1 MKIKNIFM
9 VRLLKNTYLYVV
21 AHPWRALFLTEATQ
35 GVATTKP
42 FFLNSFIVLFLIIPI
57 LSLGIQSCSKKETS
71 HGSSKKISQ
80 KYHCPMHPTYISDKP
95 GDCPICGMK
104 LVPSDEKETTTQP
117 AKKKTM
123 YRSSMSPNEISDKP
137 GKDSMGMEMVPYE
150 IEENS
155 PAGTSKVEGLS
166 SVTIS
171 EEKQQSIGV
180 KTAIVKTR
188 KLIFD
193 IRASGRV
200 AHDPELYNA
209 IIEYQ
214 QTLSR
219 RNELVLKSAPKEQ
232 EQGFIQQADSLINS
246 STLRLKHLGLSDAQ
260 ITELSKSSETFSNLI
275 LVGKPGGTVW
285 VYAQIYISEF
295 GVVKPGQIMEV
306 TSISLP
312 GKKFRGE
319 IKAVDTYLDSES
331 RTLRVRAEVSNP
343 EGLLKPDMYVDAVIH
358 VDFGE
363 KIAVSEEAVIDSGT
377 RQIVFVKKAAGVY
390 EPREIQVGHTAEGYY
405 EIISGLSVGEE
416 VVTSANFLIDSE
428 SKLKS
433 AIQGMG
439 SGEHKH
445 GK

>member
-1 MKIKNIFM
+1 MKIKNIF
-9 VRLLKNTYLYVV
+9 
-21 AHPWRALFLTEATQ
+21 F
-35 GVATTKP
+35 
-42 FFLNSFIVLFLIIPI
+42 VLFLIVPLLLIY
-57 LSLGIQSCSKKETS
+57 SCSKKETS
-71 HGSSKKISQ
+71 HGSSKKVSQ

-104 LVPSDEKETTTQP
+104 LVPMEEKPIAVQP
-117 AKKKTM
+117 SKKKTI

-150 IEENS
+150 VEENNS
-155 PAGTSKVEGLS
+155 ASKVEGLS

-171 EEKQQSIGV
+171 EEKQQLIGV
-180 KTAIVKTR
+180 KTAIVKKQ

-214 QTLSR
+214 QTIAR
-219 RNELVLKSAPKEQ
+219 RKELALENSSQEQ
-232 EQGFIQQADSLINS
+232 EFIQQADSLLDS
-246 STLRLKHLGLSDAQ
+246 STLRLKHLGLSDSQ
-260 ITELSKSSETFSNLI
+260 IAELSKSTETFTNLI

-285 VYAQIYISEF
+285 VYAQIYMSEI
-295 GVVKPGQIMEV
+295 GLVKPGQIMEV
-306 TSISLP
+306 TSVALP
-312 GKKFRGE
+312 GKKFHGE

-363 KIAVSEEAVIDSGT
+363 KIAVPEEAVIDTGT
-377 RQIVFVKKAAGVY
+377 RQIVFVKKGQGVY
-390 EPREIQVGHTAEGYY
+390 EPREIQVGHSAEGYY
-405 EIISGLSVGEE
+405 EVISGLSVGEE

-433 AIQGMG
+433 AIQGM